1 MLLERDTIQK
11 GKEWNM
17 HLVIGGAYQGKKEYV
32 KKKYSIEESD
42 IWQDGYPVAE
52 GQWRCINGL
61 HKFISGVMEKL
72 MNDDSEEQKAR
83 NDAQRIENYVNQIT
97 GYLLNMAVQMPDLI
111 LVCDEVGNGIVPMEK
126 AERDYRECVGRVL
139 CVLAGEADTVE
150 RVHCGIP
157 QKIKESVYISLIRH
171 GSTEGNL
178 QKRYIG
184 TTDEP
189 LCREGREALES
200 WKADG
205 IYPQAA
211 RVIVSPMRRCLE
223 TAEILYPDVTPEIYP
238 EFRETDFGLLEGKSY
253 EELMQDSTL
262 KPVYQKWLDSNGT
275 MAFPQGESME
285 QMKSR
290 CAEGFEKLVP
300 TLSSDTAMVVHGG
313 TIMSLLQMYA
323 TPQRDYYDYQCA
335 NGAGYLCRVELTGDK
350 KLYQMKVVREIPGE
364 KQAR

>member
-1 MLLERDTIQK
+1 
-11 GKEWNM
+11 M

-42 IWQDGYPVAE
+42 IWQGGYPVAG

-61 HKFISGVMEKL
+61 HKIVRSMMEKL
-72 MNDDSEEQKAR
+72 TNDDSGEQKVR
-83 NDAQRIENYVNQIT
+83 NDTQRVENYVNQIAD
-97 GYLLNMAVQMPDLI
+97 YLLNMAVQMPDLI
-111 LVCDEVGNGIVPMEK
+111 LICDEVGNGIVPMEK

-139 CVLAGEADTVE
+139 CVLAEEADTVE

-157 QKIKESVYISLIRH
+157 QTIKTSICISMIRH
-171 GSTEGNL
+171 GSTAGNL

-200 WKADG
+200 WKAEG

-211 RVIVSPMRRCLE
+211 RVIISPMRRCLE

-238 EFRETDFGLLEGKSY
+238 EFRETDFGLFEGKSY
-253 EELMQDSTL
+253 EELMQDDTL
-262 KPVYQKWLDSNGT
+262 KSVYQEWVDSDGR
-275 MAFPQGESME
+275 MAFPKGESME

-300 TLSSDTAMVVHGG
+300 TLQTDTVMVVHGG

-323 TPQRDYYDYQCA
+323 TPQRDYYDYQCD
-335 NGAGYLCRVELTGDK
+335 NGAGYQCRVELTGDNR
-350 KLYQMKVVREIPGE
+350 LWRMKIVRHIT
-364 KQAR
+364 

>member
-1 MLLERDTIQK
+1 
-11 GKEWNM
+11 M

-42 IWQDGYPVAE
+42 IWQCGYPIAG
-52 GQWRCINGL
+52 GQWQCINGL
-61 HKFISGVMEKL
+61 HKIVRGVMENL
-72 MNDDSEEQKAR
+72 MNDDSEEQRAR
-83 NDAQRIENYVNQIT
+83 NDAQRIENYVNYIT
-97 GYLLNMAVQMPDLI
+97 DYLLNMAVQMPDLI

-157 QKIKESVYISLIRH
+157 QMIKRTVYISLFRH
-171 GSTEGNL
+171 GSTAGNL

-189 LCREGREALES
+189 LCREGRETLKS

-205 IYPQAA
+205 IYPQAV
-211 RVIVSPMRRCLE
+211 RVIASPMRRCLE

-238 EFRETDFGLLEGKSY
+238 EFRETDFGLFEGKSY
-253 EELMQDSTL
+253 KELMQDDTL
-262 KPVYQKWLDSNGT
+262 KSVYQEWIDTDGK
-275 MAFPQGESME
+275 MPFPQGESME

-290 CAEGFEKLVP
+290 CSEGFERLVP
-300 TLSSDTAMVVHGG
+300 TLHADTVMVVHGG

-335 NGAGYLCRVELTGDK
+335 NGTGYLCRVELTGDQ
-350 KLYQMKVVREIPGE
+350 KLYQMKVVKKLHPG
-364 KQAR
+364 K

>member
-1 MLLERDTIQK
+1 
-11 GKEWNM
+11 M

-42 IWQDGYPVAE
+42 IWQGGYPVAG

-61 HKFISGVMEKL
+61 HKIIEQMLYQYEANCICEVKEDEKVPIGSAA
-72 MNDDSEEQKAR
+72 NSVQQK
-83 NDAQRIENYVNQIT
+83 ESYVNKT
-97 GYLLNMAVQMPDLI
+97 LEYLSTVIERNPDLI
-111 LVCDEVGNGIVPMEK
+111 FICDEVGNGIVPVEK
-126 AERDYRECVGRVL
+126 EERDYRECVGRVL

-157 QKIKESVYISLIRH
+157 QVIKTSVYISLIRH
-171 GSTEGNL
+171 GSTASNL

-189 LCREGREALES
+189 LCREGRENLEA

-205 IYPQAA
+205 IYPQAV
-211 RVIVSPMRRCLE
+211 RVIASPMRRCLE
-223 TAEILYPDVTPEIYP
+223 TAEVLYPDVTPEICP
-238 EFRETDFGLLEGKSY
+238 EFRETDFGLFEGKSY
-253 EELMQDSTL
+253 EELIQDDTL
-262 KPVYQKWLDSNGT
+262 KSVYQEWVDSDGR
-275 MAFPQGESME
+275 MPFPRGESME

-300 TLSSDTAMVVHGG
+300 TLQADTVMIVHGG
-313 TIMSLLQMYA
+313 TIMSLLQMYV

-350 KLYQMKVVREIPGE
+350 KFYQMKVVKKLHPGE
-364 KQAR
+364 

>member
-1 MLLERDTIQK
+1 
-11 GKEWNM
+11 M

-32 KKKYSIEESD
+32 KKKYSIKESD
-42 IWQDGYPVAE
+42 IWQGGFPIAE
-52 GQWRCINGL
+52 GEWRCIDGL
-61 HKFISGVMEKL
+61 HKIIRDMMINQ
-72 MNDDSEEQKAR
+72 MNDDFEEQR
-83 NDAQRIENYVNQIT
+83 ILNDAQRIENYVNCIAN
-97 GYLLNMAVQMPDLI
+97 YLLNMAMHTPDLI
-111 LVCDEVGNGIVPMEK
+111 FICDEVGNGIVPMEK

-139 CVLAGEADTVE
+139 CVLAEEADTVE

-157 QKIKESVYISLIRH
+157 QTIKTSVCISLIRH
-171 GSTEGNL
+171 GSTAGNL

-184 TTDEP
+184 TTDES

-200 WKADG
+200 WKAEG

-223 TAEILYPDVTPEIYP
+223 TAEVLYPDVTPEIYS
-238 EFRETDFGLLEGKSY
+238 EFRETDFGLFEGKSY
-253 EELMQDSTL
+253 EELMQDDTL
-262 KPVYQKWLDSNGT
+262 KSVYQEWVDSDGK
-275 MAFPQGESME
+275 MPFPRGESME

-300 TLSSDTAMVVHGG
+300 TLYSDTVMVVHGG

-323 TPQRDYYDYQCA
+323 TPQRDYYDYQCD

-350 KLYQMKVVREIPGE
+350 KFYQMKVVKKLHPG
-364 KQAR
+364 K

>member
-1 MLLERDTIQK
+1 
-11 GKEWNM
+11 M

-42 IWQDGYPVAE
+42 IWQDGYPVAD

-61 HKFISGVMEKL
+61 HKIIRGVMKNL

-83 NDAQRIENYVNQIT
+83 NDAQRIENYVNHIT
-97 GYLLNMAVQMPDLI
+97 DYLLTMTVHTPDLI
-111 LVCDEVGNGIVPMEK
+111 FVCDEVGNGIVPMEK

-189 LCREGREALES
+189 LCHEGRGTLEA

-211 RVIVSPMRRCLE
+211 RVIVSPMQRCLE
-223 TAEILYPDVTPEIYP
+223 TAEVLYPDVTPEIYP
-238 EFRETDFGLLEGKSY
+238 EFRETDFGLFEGKSY
-253 EELMQDSTL
+253 KELIQDDTL
-262 KPVYQKWLDSNGT
+262 NSVYQEWVDSDGK
-275 MAFPQGESME
+275 MPFPKGESME
-285 QMKSR
+285 QMKRR
-290 CAEGFEKLVP
+290 CAEGFERLVS
-300 TLSSDTAMVVHGG
+300 TLSSDAVMIVHGG
-313 TIMSLLQMYA
+313 TVMSLLQMYA
-323 TPQRDYYDYQCA
+323 TPQRDYYDYQCD
-335 NGAGYLCRVELTGDK
+335 NGAGYLCRVELTGDQ
-350 KLYQMKVVREIPGE
+350 KLYQMKVVKKLHPG
-364 KQAR
+364 K

>member
-1 MLLERDTIQK
+1 
-11 GKEWNM
+11 M

-61 HKFISGVMEKL
+61 HKFIGGVMEKL

-157 QKIKESVYISLIRH
+157 QMIKTSVYISLIRH
-171 GSTEGNL
+171 GSTAGNL
-178 QKRYIG
+178 QRRYIG

-189 LCREGREALES
+189 LCREGRETLEA

-211 RVIVSPMRRCLE
+211 RVIVSPMQRCLE
-223 TAEILYPDVTPEIYP
+223 TAEVLYPDVTPEIYP
-238 EFRETDFGLLEGKSY
+238 EFRETDFGLYEGKSY

-262 KPVYQKWLDSNGT
+262 KSVYQEWVDSDGR
-275 MAFPQGESME
+275 MPFPQGESME

-335 NGAGYLCRVELTGDK
+335 NGAGYLCRIELTGDK